1 MALYKAIRDGLVGT
15 SYIRAGEIFSLD
27 AERDPSWAVRVE
39 DPLEGIEKGEP
50 EDDSA
55 PEDNEEQEAKPAPK
69 SKKAKGK

>member
-39 DPLEGIEKGEP
+39 DPLEGIEKEQ

>member
-39 DPLEGIEKGEP
+39 DPLEGIDNGEEP

-55 PEDNEEQEAKPAPK
+55 PEENEEQEAKPAPK
-69 SKKAKGK
+69 KKAKGK